1 MKLKPLPTS
10 KHGIRSSRRQR
21 PSLFDLPVELRRII
35 YKFIPLNIN
44 LPAPSKKTCSLLLVN
59 KNLRIEYLS
68 SISCSFEIDLIYF
81 RTPFWDHRLRRF
93 SATLPTPTYTL
104 RKPRIQPRYSSLV
117 VPPLLQEN
125 LRRCHIKLRECQV
138 NTITQEYKDDL
149 QRLISF
155 LRTLKVLEKVK
166 VSWRGSYPCW
176 SSFCWEA
183 LGERLLKELRTLQLP
198 KILEVI
204 CEDDRYSI
212 GERHTRIDGKW
223 IKNDLF
229 PASHDLFSELE

>member
-1 MKLKPLPTS
+1 MRAGS
-10 KHGIRSSRRQR
+10 Q
-21 PSLFDLPVELRRII
+21 
-35 YKFIPLNIN
+35 
-44 LPAPSKKTCSLLLVN
+44 PAPSKKVFSLLLVN
-59 KNLRIEYLS
+59 KTLCTEYLS
-68 SISCSFEIDLIYF
+68 CISCSFEIDLIYF
-81 RTPFWDHRLRRF
+81 RAPFWDHRLRRL
-93 SATLPTPTYTL
+93 SATLPTPTRTL

-125 LRRCHIKLRECQV
+125 LRRCHIILRESQV

-155 LRTLKVLEKVK
+155 LRTLKVLEEVK
-166 VSWRGSYPCW
+166 VSWHGSHPCW

-183 LGERLLKELRTLQLP
+183 LGERLLKALRTLQFP

-204 CEDDRYSI
+204 CEDERYSK

-229 PASHDLFSELE
+229 PARHDEDDLLVNSNNISSAFF